1 MLREKYD
8 DDNFV
13 LQVGGCFW
21 MGKVR
26 EELIQIQKVI
36 KRVVKKKVLQEKSF
50 FCVVKTALHYS
61 MEMVYSQVREFKIN
75 KQ

>member
-1 MLREKYD
+1 MVFKACTRYITLPAKEGIRLEIFLLREKYD

-13 LQVGGCFW
+13 LYVGGCFW

-36 KRVVKKKVLQEKSF
+36 KRVVKKSASRKELF
-50 FCVVKTALHYS
+50 LCC
-61 MEMVYSQVREFKIN
+61 
-75 KQ
+75 